1 MPNRVTLKD
10 VAARC
15 GVSAMTVSRVLR
27 GQKYVSEEL
36 RAKVE
41 NAARELGY
49 QADPMLSAL
58 SEHRRRVGIRK
69 SYNKI
74 GIINA
79 WPQNRDW
86 LTQTG
91 PGKTLYTGIQS
102 RSAELGF
109 ETEVFHLELVDGKIT
124 RLLEMLHARS
134 ITGLLLLP
142 LPIPVPPAFTQRA
155 AEWKNFV
162 IVSVEHGFGYPNC
175 NYVWT
180 DQFASACTLW
190 DELWKRGYRRI
201 GLELSTEY
209 AKRSHG
215 LWEAAYRLMRNQSHV
230 PEEDKL
236 PIFRTELTTRE
247 EFLRWFTEHRPD
259 AMIGKTREMWQWVRE
274 HEPERADARPFGFA
288 TFDWDV
294 EPGTAA
300 GIRQRREE
308 IGATAINLL
317 FQLLQERQYGEPPFD
332 RGVLIPGH
340 WHNGPTV

>member
-1 MPNRVTLKD
+1 MPNRVTLRD
-10 VAARC
+10 VATRC

-27 GQKYVSEEL
+27 GQKHVSDAL
-36 RAKVE
+36 RDKVE
-41 NAARELGY
+41 SAARELGY

-58 SEHRRRVGIRK
+58 SEHRRRINVRK

-91 PGKTLYTGIQS
+91 PGKTLYTGIES
-102 RSAELGF
+102 RSGELGF
-109 ETEVFHLELVDGKIT
+109 ETEVFHLELVDGKVT
-124 RLLEMLHARS
+124 RLLEMLNARG
-134 ITGLLLLP
+134 IVGLLLLP
-142 LPIPVPPAFTQRA
+142 LPIPVPEAFTRRIE
-155 AEWKNFV
+155 EWQKFV

-201 GLELSTEY
+201 GLELSAEY
-209 AKRSHG
+209 AMRSHG
-215 LWEAAYRLMRNQSHV
+215 LWEAAFLLKQNHAGL

-236 PIFRTELTTRE
+236 PILRTETTTRD
-247 EFLRWFTEHRPD
+247 EFCQWFDNYRPD
-259 AMIGKTREMWQWVRE
+259 AIIGKTGEICDWVSA
-274 HEPERADARPFGFA
+274 HGVQIPEKFGFA
-288 TFDWDV
+288 SFDRANLPD
-294 EPGTAA
+294 AA

-332 RGVLIPGH
+332 RGILIPGY
-340 WHNGPTV
+340 WQEGPSVQ